1 MKNFCYLL
9 VCGLPLFLQ
18 AQIQIELVEP
28 DVVEEAADVAAPDA
42 VDHSVP
48 EVNGPEVDLLH
59 FLNGDRL
66 SGALQEIG
74 AESGLV
80 WKHPDAKAET
90 VYALENVKLIQF
102 KADSANVDDLMSL
115 ARIELTN
122 GDQYRGRI
130 IRMDTETLVIESP
143 LTGKVNLRAEMI
155 HAIRP
160 IAGSNA
166 IYSGPNSMEEW
177 EQNNNGNGQWELKNN
192 AMYSNNHNQIAG
204 MMLDDLPDKISFDF
218 SVEWRGNINLQVGFW
233 GRDPKNVNQNCYTLA
248 IQNSY
253 LRCYRNYNKIGRND
267 LGNAQVREEM
277 KDGKL
282 DVRLLLNREAKE
294 ILVLFNGKIVARW
307 NDTFDGVIKGD
318 AIIFGGM
325 ANTPVKVSRISVR
338 EWDGEFDLDQ
348 TEKPNVMDQLI
359 TLNGDIFAGKLEK
372 IEADILYF
380 KNDFAVFQV
389 PLDRVS
395 EVSFSRETRAEPR
408 LQAGD
413 VEIFL
418 PNKERMTLQLTG
430 LDHRAFTGSSE
441 ATGEISLLKKYFMEM
456 KLNPY
461 DDRHHVEEEG
471 W

>member
-1 MKNFCYLL
+1 MKRFCYLL
-9 VCGLPLFLQ
+9 VSVLPLFLH
-18 AQIQIELVEP
+18 AQIEIEIVEP
-28 DVVEEAADVAAPDA
+28 DVVEEAGEVAAPDA
-42 VDHSVP
+42 VDHSVQ
-48 EVNGPEVDLLH
+48 VANGPEVDLLH

-66 SGALQEIG
+66 SGALQGIE

-80 WKHPDAKAET
+80 WKHPDAKEET
-90 VYALENVKLIQF
+90 VYALENLKQIQF
-102 KADSANVDDLMSL
+102 KAGTADVEDLLKL

-130 IRMDTETLVIESP
+130 VRMDSESLVFESP
-143 LTGKVNLRAEMI
+143 LTGKVTVRSDMI
-155 HAIRP
+155 HSIRP
-160 IAGSNA
+160 VAGSNA
-166 IYSGPNSMEEW
+166 IYSGPHEMEEW
-177 EQNNNGNGQWELKNN
+177 EQNNSGDNKWEFKNN
-192 AMYSNNHNQIAG
+192 AMYSSNHNQIAG
-204 MMLDDLPDKISFDF
+204 MNLDDLPEKISFDF
-218 SVEWRGNINLQVGFW
+218 TVEWRGNVNLQVGFW

-267 LGNAQVREEM
+267 LGNAQVREQM
-277 KDGKL
+277 QDGKL

-294 ILVLFNGKIVARW
+294 ILVLFDGQMVARW
-307 NDTFDGVIKGD
+307 NDTFDGEIKGD

-325 ANTPVKVSRISVR
+325 GNTATKISRIRVR

-348 TEKPNVMDQLI
+348 SEKPNAMDQLI
-359 TLNGDIFAGKLEK
+359 TLNGDVFAGTLEK
-372 IEADILYF
+372 IEVDLLHF

-395 EVSFSRETRAEPR
+395 EVSFSKGTRAEPR

-418 PNKERMTLQLTG
+418 PNKERMTLQLTK
-430 LDHRAFTGSSE
+430 LDNREFTGSSE
-441 ATGEISLLKKYFMEM
+441 ATGEITLLKKYFFEM

-461 DDRHHVEEEG
+461 DDRHMVEEDG